1 MDEPVLYLAFSES
14 PFFVGK
20 RTDATN
26 DDFSDLPLAF
36 RPGHSTGAMCV
47 AGDFIRGGF
56 KFLTLYI
63 EDETVSKAHGE
74 SGPDGTVAQ
83 KALGVEAEGQ
93 RLHGHPSI
101 AISRVWVNCTSFPSQ
116 SNGRAYSGYFY
127 SSNDLLNRIWY
138 AGAYTLQLSTINPR
152 EGSALIP
159 VNRFLD
165 HNQSPPG
172 SWYSNFTVSRGT
184 TVTTDGAKRDRLV
197 WPGDMA
203 IAVPGIA
210 VSTFDMLA
218 VRNALDVIYER
229 QYSDGR
235 LPYAGPPLSYH
246 DEFSDTYHMHTLLGT
261 YDYVLYSNDSAW
273 LEQKWP
279 QYLRALQV
287 STAKVDSKNL
297 MHVTS
302 SYDWNR
308 HGMDGHNLEATA
320 ILHMTLKRSIELA
333 SFINHDASMRAGG
346 AQVTEVESWLALQR
360 RLELGI
366 AALYCPETGL
376 YSDNLEERHCHGN
389 DHVDPQ
395 DGNAWA
401 LLAGMVPGEA
411 DADPDEAD
419 ADGARRD
426 PDSGSKAFLVS
437 EALRARWNKFGA
449 PAPEFPNVMSPFSS
463 SFELQAHCAASNH
476 DAAVELMLL
485 MWGYLLDGPG
495 FTNSTLAEGFRADG
509 YVHYPAYP
517 VPSRDSHAH
526 GWSTGPTSTLMQG
539 ILGIRLL
546 KPGGAKWMIS
556 PVLPSWLGWMRGGF
570 AVEAVSALGVLFP
583 IKHGG
588 PPYFFLSL
596 TAQHMG
602 AQSSEP
608 CKEILTDPTV
618 LGPFPSGNLE
628 GNTGN
633 RWQQSEEGDYRRG
646 HGPPRHRRALLLWR
660 AT

>member
-1 MDEPVLYLAFSES
+1 MESVVDEPVLFLAFSES
-14 PFFVGK
+14 PFFVDK

-26 DDFSDLPLAF
+26 DDEWDLPLDF
-36 RPGHSTGAMCV
+36 QPGRSTGKMCV
-47 AGDFIRGGF
+47 GDDFIRGGF
-56 KFLTLYI
+56 KFLTLYM
-63 EDETVSKAHGE
+63 EDKPVFRAHGE
-74 SGPDGTVAQ
+74 SGPGEAVAYGTEEAQ
-83 KALGVEAEGQ
+83 KTLRAEAEDQ
-93 RLHGHPSI
+93 RLHANPSI
-101 AISRVWVNCTSFPSQ
+101 VISRVWVNCTSFPSQ

-127 SSNDLLNRIWY
+127 SSSDLLNRIWY
-138 AGAYTLQLSTINPR
+138 AGAYTLQLSTIDPR

-165 HNQSPPG
+165 HNRSPPG

-197 WPGDMA
+197 WPGDMS

-229 QYSDGR
+229 QYLDGR

-246 DEFSDTYHMHTLLGT
+246 DEFSDTYHLHALLGT

-273 LEQKWP
+273 LQQKWP
-279 QYLRALQV
+279 QYLRALRV
-287 STAKVDSKNL
+287 SISKVDSKNL
-297 MHVTS
+297 MRVTS

-308 HGMDGHNLEATA
+308 HGMGGHNLEATA
-320 ILHMTLKRSIELA
+320 ILYATLKRSVELA
-333 SFINHDASMRAGG
+333 SFINYDTSSG
-346 AQVTEVESWLALQR
+346 ADSAQEAEVQSWLALQR

-366 AALYCPETGL
+366 TALYCPETGL
-376 YSDNLEERHCHGN
+376 YSDNLEERNCYGK
-389 DHVDPQ
+389 DHIDPQ

-401 LLAGMVPGEA
+401 LLAGMVH
-411 DADPDEAD
+411 DEAD
-419 ADGARRD
+419 ADRARQRPGFD
-426 PDSGSKAFLVS
+426 SKAFAIS

-495 FTNSTLAEGFRADG
+495 FTNSTLAEGFRTDG

-517 VPSRDSHAH
+517 VPSRNSHAH
-526 GWSTGPTSTLMQG
+526 GWSTGPTSTLIHG

-546 KPGGAKWMIS
+546 KPGGAEWMLS
-556 PVLPSWLGWMRGGF
+556 PVLPAWLGWMRGGF
-570 AVEAVSALGVLFP
+570 ALEAVSAV
-583 IKHGG
+583 
-588 PPYFFLSL
+588 
-596 TAQHMG
+596 
-602 AQSSEP
+602 
-608 CKEILTDPTV
+608 
-618 LGPFPSGNLE
+618 
-628 GNTGN
+628 
-633 RWQQSEEGDYRRG
+633 
-646 HGPPRHRRALLLWR
+646 RALLPC
-660 AT
+660 